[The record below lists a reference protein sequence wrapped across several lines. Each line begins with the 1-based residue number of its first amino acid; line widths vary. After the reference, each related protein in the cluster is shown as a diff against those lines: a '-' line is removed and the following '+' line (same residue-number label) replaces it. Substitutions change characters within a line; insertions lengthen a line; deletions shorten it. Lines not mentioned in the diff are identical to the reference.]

1 MTRKKTVWLI
11 IAIGIAALAAAIL
24 LLYSGAEEKT
34 HEGARFV
41 AAGYSL

>member
-1 MTRKKTVWLI
+1 MTRKSTLWLM
-11 IAIGIAALAAAIL
+11 IAIGIAMLIAAFL

-41 AAGYSL
+41 AAGDIL

>member
-11 IAIGIAALAAAIL
+11 IAIGIAALTAAFL